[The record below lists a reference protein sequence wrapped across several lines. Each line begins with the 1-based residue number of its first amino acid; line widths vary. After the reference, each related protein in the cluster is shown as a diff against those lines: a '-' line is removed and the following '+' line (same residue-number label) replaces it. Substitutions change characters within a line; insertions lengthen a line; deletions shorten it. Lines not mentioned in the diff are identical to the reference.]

1 MDLHAS
7 HTSLVRPRCAPE
19 AGEIPQQ
26 RRRGRGSVS
35 NRSGRFEPETRE
47 EVDDGWESLGDLE
60 PFVTSVQEERAKSI
74 ISRNTSPD
82 IGFDQSINPY
92 RGCEH
97 GCVYCYARPTHAF
110 LGLSAGLDF
119 ESKLFAKVNAPAL
132 LERELGDPKYTPRTI
147 ALGTNTDPYQ
157 PIERQYRIMR
167 RLLEVL
173 ERANH
178 PVGIVTKSALILRDK
193 DILSAMA
200 ERGLVKVALSVTT
213 LDRGL
218 ARSLE
223 PRAATPEKRLAA
235 LRELSDAGIP
245 TAVMVAPVIPALN
258 DPEIETILARAA
270 AAGVREA
277 GYVMLRLPL
286 EISGLFRE
294 WLLEHAPNRAK
305 RVMSLIRSMRGGKD
319 YDANWSRRMR
329 GQGPYA
335 WQIGRRFELAAKR
348 LKLNAKSYDLRT
360 DLFEPPILPGQQ
372 MSLF

>member
-1 MDLHAS
+1 MDLHPP
-7 HTSLVRPRCAPE
+7 HNQPVRQA
-19 AGEIPQQ
+19 AALGKGEIPDM

-35 NRSGRFEPETRE
+35 NRTGRFEPQTRNE
-47 EVDDGWESLGDLE
+47 IDDGWESLRDLE
-60 PFVTSVQEERAKSI
+60 PFVTSVSEERAKTIVS
-74 ISRNTSPD
+74 SNNSPD
-82 IGFDQSINPY
+82 IGFDRSINPY

-119 ESKLFAKVNAPAL
+119 ESKLFAKVNAPEL
-132 LERELGDPKYTPRTI
+132 LERELSNPKYIPKTI

-200 ERGLVKVALSVTT
+200 KRGLVKVALSVTT
-213 LDRGL
+213 LDRKL
-218 ARSLE
+218 ARAME
-223 PRAATPEKRLAA
+223 PRASTPEKRLHA
-235 LRELSDAGIP
+235 LEELSQAGVP

-258 DPEIETILARAA
+258 DPEIEAILTRAHA
-270 AAGVREA
+270 SGVVEA

-286 EISGLFRE
+286 EISDLFQE
-294 WLLEHAPNRAK
+294 WLFEHAPDRAK
-305 RVMSLIRSMRGGKD
+305 RVMSLMRSMRGGKD
-319 YDANWSRRMR
+319 YDAQWGRRMR
-329 GQGPYA
+329 GNGPYA
-335 WQIGRRFELAAKR
+335 WQIGRRFELATNR
-348 LKLNAKSYDLRT
+348 LNLNAKSYDLRT
-360 DLFEPPILPGQQ
+360 DKFKPPVLPGQQ
-372 MSLF
+372 IQLL